1 MPPHLHPTPAD
12 SGGPPFD
19 THDRVRAIA
28 QMVAAA
34 PQPERRAILERECG
48 DDRVL
53 RSRVEMMLLKQD
65 QLQTLDEPTARAST
79 TGLGAA
85 RAAFDA
91 ALPERIGGYAIRRV
105 LGEGGMG
112 VVYLAEQE
120 RPRRTVALKVIRPG
134 LITPRLLRRFEHES
148 ETLAKLQHPGI
159 AQIYEAA
166 THESPLGPQPFF
178 AMELVEGKP
187 LTIYALEERLD
198 LRRRLELFARI
209 CEAVHHAHQKGVIHR
224 DLKPGNILVTSSG
237 QPKVL
242 DFGIARAANDSNEG
256 NLGGATLRTEAGTL
270 VGTLSYMSP
279 EQVSDPSGVDVRS
292 DVFTLGVILYEL
304 VAGRLPHALETH
316 TLPEAVRIVA
326 ERDAPSLL
334 SVDRKIP
341 FDVATIVSKA
351 MERDRARRYQS
362 ASDMAADIG
371 RYLRDEP
378 ILARPASRAYKVRKF
393 VARNRALVTGATLA
407 VLALVGGIIGTAWQ
421 AAEATRGRTL
431 AEERGVALD
440 TQRAIAEREA
450 RTAKATNDFLNDM
463 LAAASPESASSGD
476 ATVRELLDA
485 AAEKLKNGG
494 VEPGVEL
501 PLRVTLSNT
510 YRALGR
516 PEDSLR
522 EARRAHDLALEQYGK
537 DAIDEME
544 SRRTLAISLAENG
557 KPAEAEALVREVI
570 GVYERDPK
578 KFALE
583 HAEARAELGRY
594 TMELGKTDESIAL
607 LAAALPDLRRTRG
620 EKHRN
625 VQTAAHNYAVA
636 LQLGGRWADAEK
648 AIRESLVICE
658 KQFGPEH
665 LATAYEMNTLGN
677 ILQRLGRNEEALDVH
692 TRTLEMR
699 RKRLEPDH
707 PSVLTSMANRAAC
720 LVALQRYDEAIAS
733 LRETLEIQ
741 RTKLGPSHTKTLSAM
756 NNLAFALEDTG
767 KLDEAEKLMREIVAI
782 QRDKGFTDP
791 EGWGQLNNLG
801 AMLVK
806 RGKAAEAE
814 GFYRDLFKAAEG
826 KLPETH
832 VVRAIYRNNFGE
844 CLVALGKLE
853 EAGKELSESHAVIL
867 AAFKEGHPRTA
878 KSTARLQAFE
888 AARAARK

>member
-1 MPPHLHPTPAD
+1 MPDDRTPSPTEEPRLD
-12 SGGPPFD
+12 RI
-19 THDRVRAIA
+19 DRVREIA
-28 QMVAAA
+28 QLVAAA
-34 PQPERRAILERECG
+34 PQSERRAILDRACDG
-48 DDRVL
+48 DRVL
-53 RSRVEMMLLKQD
+53 RSRVEMLLLKQD
-65 QLQTLDEPTARAST
+65 QLQTLDEPTARAS
-79 TGLGAA
+79 
-85 RAAFDA
+85 AFDQTRPTGGFDA
-91 ALPERIGGYAIRRV
+91 TLPESIGKYTVRRI

-159 AQIYEAA
+159 AQIFEAA

-187 LTIYALEERLD
+187 LTVYAAEARLD
-198 LRRRLELFARI
+198 LRQRLDLFARI
-209 CEAVHHAHQKGVIHR
+209 CDAVHHAHQKGVIHR
-224 DLKPGNILVTSSG
+224 DLKPGNILVTTSG

-242 DFGIARAANDSNEG
+242 DFGIARATDDSNAEA
-256 NLGGATLRTEAGTL
+256 ATLRTEAGTL

-326 ERDAPSLL
+326 ERDAPSVL
-334 SVDRKIP
+334 SVDRTIP
-341 FDVATIVSKA
+341 YDVATIVSKA

-362 ASDMAADIG
+362 ASDLAADIG

-378 ILARPASRAYKVRKF
+378 ILARPPSRAYKVRKF

-407 VLALVGGIIGTAWQ
+407 VLALIGGIIGTAWQ

-431 AEERGVALD
+431 AEERGVALEK
-440 TQRAIAEREA
+440 QRAIAEREA

-463 LAAASPESASSGD
+463 LAAASPESASNGD

-485 AAEKLKNGG
+485 AAEKLKAGG

-501 PLRVTLSNT
+501 PLRITLSNT

-516 PEDSLR
+516 PEDSVR
-522 EARRAHDLALEQYGK
+522 EATRAHDMALELFGK
-537 DAIDEME
+537 NAVDEME
-544 SRRTLAISLAENG
+544 SRRTLAIALAENG
-557 KPAEAEALVREVI
+557 KPAEAEAMVREVI
-570 GVYERDPK
+570 EIYQKDPS

-583 HAEARAELGRY
+583 YAEARAELARY
-594 TMELGKTDESIAL
+594 TMELGKTDEAIEL
-607 LAAALPDLRRTRG
+607 LAATLPDLRRTRG
-620 EKHRN
+620 EAHRN

-636 LQLGGRWADAEK
+636 LQLGGKWADAEK

-658 KQFGPEH
+658 KQFGAEH

-692 TRTLEMR
+692 SRTLAMR

-707 PSVLTSMANRAAC
+707 PSVLTSLANRAAC

-741 RTKLGPSHTKTLSAM
+741 RSKLGPSHAKTLTAM

-767 KLDEAEKLMREIVAI
+767 KVDDAEKLMREIAAL
-782 QRDKGFTDP
+782 QREKGLQDP
-791 EGWGQLNNLG
+791 ESWGQLNNL
-801 AMLVK
+801 AALLVK

-826 KLPETH
+826 KLPDTH

-844 CLVALGKLE
+844 CLTAVGKLD
-853 EAGKELSESHAVIL
+853 EAAKELSESHAIIL

-878 KSTARLQAFE
+878 KSEARLKALE
-888 AARAARK
+888 DAKAAKK

>member
-1 MPPHLHPTPAD
+1 MDVPRSPDPAD
-12 SGGPPFD
+12 AGFD
-19 THDRVRAIA
+19 THDRVREIA
-28 QMVAAA
+28 QLVAAA
-34 PQPERRAILERECG
+34 PQPERRAILDRVCDG
-48 DDRVL
+48 DRVL
-53 RSRVEMMLLKQD
+53 RSRVEMLLLKQD
-65 QLQTLDEPTARAST
+65 HLQTLDAPTARAS
-79 TGLGAA
+79 
-85 RAAFDA
+85 AFDQTRPMGGFDA
-91 ALPERIGGYAIRRV
+91 TLPESIGKYAVRRI

-159 AQIYEAA
+159 AQIFEAA
-166 THESPLGPQPFF
+166 THESALGPQPFF
-178 AMELVEGKP
+178 AMELVDGKP
-187 LTIYALEERLD
+187 LTLYAAEARLD
-198 LRRRLELFARI
+198 LPQRLDLFARI
-209 CEAVHHAHQKGVIHR
+209 CDAVHHAHQKGVIHR
-224 DLKPGNILVTSSG
+224 DLKPGNILVTANG

-242 DFGIARAANDSNEG
+242 DFGIARATDDSNAE
-256 NLGGATLRTEAGTL
+256 GATLRTEAGTL

-326 ERDAPSLL
+326 ERDAPSVL
-334 SVDRKIP
+334 SVDRTIP
-341 FDVATIVSKA
+341 YDVATIVSKA

-362 ASDMAADIG
+362 ASDLAADIG

-378 ILARPASRAYKVRKF
+378 ILARPPSRAYKVRKF

-407 VLALVGGIIGTAWQ
+407 VLALIGGIIGTAWQ

-431 AEERGVALD
+431 AEERGVALEK
-440 TQRAIAEREA
+440 QRAIAQREA

-463 LAAASPESASSGD
+463 LAAASPESASNGD

-522 EARRAHDLALEQYGK
+522 EAQRAHAMSLEFYGR
-537 DAIDEME
+537 DAVDELE
-544 SRRTLAISLAENG
+544 ARRTLAITLAETG
-557 KPAEAEALVREVI
+557 KPDEAEALVRDVLA
-570 GVYERDPK
+570 VYEKDVA
-578 KFALE
+578 KFE
-583 HAEARAELGRY
+583 VEYAEARAELGRY
-594 TMELGKTDESIAL
+594 TLERGKTDEAIEL
-607 LAAALPDLRRTRG
+607 LGAALPDLRRARG
-620 EKHRN
+620 ESHRN

-636 LQLGGRWADAEK
+636 LQMGGKWTEAEQ

-658 KQFGPEH
+658 KQFGAEH

-677 ILQRLGRNEEALDVH
+677 ILQRLGRNEEALEVH
-692 TRTLEMR
+692 SRTLAMR

-733 LRETLEIQ
+733 LQETLEIQ
-741 RTKLGPSHTKTLSAM
+741 RSKLGPSHAKTLTAM

-767 KLDEAEKLMREIVAI
+767 KLDDAEKLMREIVAA
-782 QRDKGFTDP
+782 QREKAFQDP
-791 EGWGQLNNLG
+791 ESWGQLNNL
-801 AMLVK
+801 AALLVK

-814 GFYRDLFKAAEG
+814 SFYRDLFKAAEG
-826 KLPETH
+826 KLPESH

-844 CLVALGKLE
+844 CLLATGKLD
-853 EAGKELSESHAVIL
+853 EAAKELNDSHAVIL
-867 AAFKEGHPRTA
+867 AAFKDGHPRTN
-878 KSTARLQAFE
+878 KSAARLKALEE
-888 AARAARK
+888 AKAAKK

>member
-1 MPPHLHPTPAD
+1 MNVPRSPDAAD
-12 SGGPPFD
+12 AFFD
-19 THDRVRAIA
+19 THDRVREIA
-28 QMVAAA
+28 QLVAAA
-34 PQPERRAILERECG
+34 PQAERRAILDRECDG
-48 DDRVL
+48 DRVL
-53 RSRVEMMLLKQD
+53 RSRVEMLLLKQD
-65 QLQTLDEPTARAST
+65 QLQTLDEPTARAS
-79 TGLGAA
+79 
-85 RAAFDA
+85 AFDRTRPSA
-91 ALPERIGGYAIRRV
+91 GFDASLPESIGSYAIKRI

-134 LITPRLLRRFEHES
+134 LLTPRLLRRFEHES

-159 AQIYEAA
+159 AQIFEAA

-178 AMELVEGKP
+178 AMELVDGKP
-187 LTIYALEERLD
+187 LTVYSLEQRLGLRERLQ
-198 LRRRLELFARI
+198 LFAKI
-209 CEAVHHAHQKGVIHR
+209 CDAVQHAHQKGVIHR
-224 DLKPGNILVTSSG
+224 DLKPGNILVTTGG

-242 DFGIARAANDSNEG
+242 DFGIARATGDSNAEG
-256 NLGGATLRTEAGTL
+256 GTLRTEAGTL

-334 SVDRKIP
+334 SVDRRIP

-362 ASDMAADIG
+362 ASDLAADIG

-378 ILARPASRAYKVRKF
+378 ILARPASRAYKIRKF

-407 VLALVGGIIGTAWQ
+407 VVALIGGIIGTAWQ
-421 AAEATRGRTL
+421 AAEATRGRML
-431 AEERGVALD
+431 AEERGVALEK
-440 TQRAIAEREA
+440 QRAIAEREA

-463 LAAASPESASSGD
+463 LVAASPESASGGE

-516 PEDSLR
+516 PEDSVR
-522 EARRAHDLALEQYGK
+522 EATRAHDMALEIYGK
-537 DAIDEME
+537 NSVDELE
-544 SRRTLAISLAENG
+544 SRRTLAIALAENG
-557 KPAEAEALVREVI
+557 KPNEAETAVREVI
-570 GVYERDPK
+570 QIYEKEPA

-583 HAEARAELGRY
+583 YAEARAELARY
-594 TMELGKTDESIAL
+594 TMELGKTDEAIEL
-607 LAAALPDLRRTRG
+607 LAAALPDLRQTRG
-620 EKHRN
+620 ESHRN

-636 LQLGGRWADAEK
+636 LQLGGKWEEAEK
-648 AIRESLVICE
+648 AIRESLVLCE

-665 LATAYEMNTLGN
+665 LATAYELNTLGN
-677 ILQRLGRNEEALDVH
+677 ILQRLGRNEDALDVH
-692 TRTLEMR
+692 TRTLAMR

-720 LVALQRYDEAIAS
+720 LVALQRYDEAISS

-741 RTKLGPSHTKTLSAM
+741 RTRLGPSHAKTLSAM

-767 KLDEAEKLMREIVAI
+767 KLDEAEALMQEIVSL
-782 QRDKGFTDP
+782 QRQKGFQDP

-801 AMLVK
+801 SLLVK
-806 RGKAAEAE
+806 RGKPAEAE
-814 GFYRDLFKAAEG
+814 GCYRELFRAAEG
-826 KLPETH
+826 KLPENH

-844 CLVALGKLE
+844 CLLALGKLD
-853 EAGKELSESHAVIL
+853 EAAKELEESHALIL
-867 AAFKEGHPRTA
+867 ASLKEGHPRTA
-878 KSTARLQAFE
+878 KSAVRLKALHDAQA
-888 AARAARK
+888 AKTQQIP